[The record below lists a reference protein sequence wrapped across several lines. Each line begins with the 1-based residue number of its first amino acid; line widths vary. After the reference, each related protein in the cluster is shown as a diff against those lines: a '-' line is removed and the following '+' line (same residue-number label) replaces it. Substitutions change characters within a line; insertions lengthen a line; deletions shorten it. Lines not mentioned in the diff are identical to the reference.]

1 MKKENVSF
9 LFIII
14 YCLLTACEEPYT
26 IDTPLPVNALVFD
39 GIITTEHPPY
49 FFRLTKPSNKWE
61 TGVYEGVEDATIVI
75 TDETAGV
82 KDTLALSV
90 PDLTINCRY
99 SYYDYYKKRKESV
112 TVSGHNEGMSRG
124 VYVTTK
130 IYGIEGHEYVLD
142 ILHQGEHYTARETM
156 VPKTKITSI
165 KTKKISFIDS
175 DFGFRQ
181 APLICFINRPNED
194 NYYLFFIRGYSSK
207 VNRLAAIHSLFGTGA
222 SAQGWPY
229 SILSDEH
236 LEEEVKDYL
245 VSAGEAF
252 DLREPG
258 LEYPSGDSVWVCMQ
272 SISKACYDSYDAMI
286 KQIRSDGGVYSLRPT
301 SIKGNISGGVYGL
314 FRVSA
319 FSEAYSL
326 LERQ

>member
-9 LFIII
+9 LLIII
-14 YCLLTACEEPYT
+14 CCLLTACEEPYT
-26 IDTPLPVNALVFD
+26 IDTPLPIDALVFD
-39 GIITTEHPPY
+39 GVITNERPPY
-49 FFRLTKPSNKWE
+49 FFHLTKPSNKWE
-61 TGVYEGVEDATIVI
+61 TEVYEGIEDATIVI
-75 TDETAGV
+75 TDMTIGI
-82 KDTLALSV
+82 KDTLALCATDRNG
-90 PDLTINCRY
+90 DLF
-99 SYYDYYKKRKESV
+99 YYDYHVKRK
-112 TVSGHNEGMSRG
+112 VSEKIYSSWAGMSDG
-124 VYVTTK
+124 IYVTTK

-142 ILHQGEHYTARETM
+142 ILHQGKHYTARETM

-165 KTKKISFIDS
+165 KTKNISFIDS

-181 APLICFINRPNED
+181 APLISFTNRQGEE
-194 NYYLFFIRGYSSK
+194 NYYLFLIRDYSTNTFPIAS
-207 VNRLAAIHSLFGTGA
+207 IYSLLSTRS

-245 VSAGEAF
+245 ISAGEAF

-301 SIKGNISGGVYGL
+301 SVKGNISGGVYGL

>member
-14 YCLLTACEEPYT
+14 SCLLTACEEPYT
-26 IDTPLPVNALVFD
+26 INSPLPIDALVFD
-39 GIITTEHPPY
+39 GVITTEHPPY
-49 FFRLTKPSNKWE
+49 FFHLTKPSNEWKKLQYK
-61 TGVYEGVEDATIVI
+61 GVNDATIVI
-75 TDETAGV
+75 TDLTAGI
-82 KDTLALSV
+82 KDTLALTP
-90 PDLTINCRY
+90 PDKKGNF
-99 SYYDYYKKRKESV
+99 SYYDYHAKRKKVEEFF
-112 TVSGHNEGMSRG
+112 GHYEGMMDG

-130 IYGIEGHEYVLD
+130 IYGIEGHEYALD
-142 ILHQGEHYTARETM
+142 ISYQGKHYTAQETM
-156 VPKTKITSI
+156 IPKTPITSI
-165 KTKKISFIDS
+165 KTKEITFIDS
-175 DFGFRQ
+175 DFGSRQ
-181 APLICFINRPNED
+181 APLISFINRPNED
-194 NYYLFFIRGYSSK
+194 NYYLILIRDYSTK
-207 VNRLAAIHSLFGTGA
+207 TFPLASLYSLFSTRS

-236 LEEEVKDYL
+236 LEENVKDYL
-245 VSAGEAF
+245 VSPGEAF

-258 LEYPSGDSVWVCMQ
+258 LEYPWGDSVWVCMQ

-286 KQIRSDGGVYSLRPT
+286 KQIRSDGGVFSPRPT
-301 SIKGNISGGVYGL
+301 SVKGNISGGVYGL

>member
-14 YCLLTACEEPYT
+14 CCLLTACEEPYT
-26 IDTPLPVNALVFD
+26 INSPMPIDAMVFD
-39 GIITTEHPPY
+39 GVITTEHPPY
-49 FFRLTKPSNKWE
+49 FFHLTKPSNKWE
-61 TGVYEGVEDATIVI
+61 KLQYEGINDATIVI
-75 TDETAGV
+75 TDVTAGI
-82 KDTLALSV
+82 KDTLVLSV
-90 PDLTINCRY
+90 PDENGNLF
-99 SYYDYYKKRKESV
+99 YYDYHAKKRVCEGIHYSLA
-112 TVSGHNEGMSRG
+112 GMSDG
-124 VYVTTK
+124 IYVTTK

-142 ILHQGEHYTARETM
+142 ILHQGKHYTARETM
-156 VPKTKITSI
+156 IPKTKITSI

-181 APLICFINRPNED
+181 APLISFINRPNED

-245 VSAGEAF
+245 ISAGEAF

-286 KQIRSDGGVYSLRPT
+286 KQIRSDGGVYSLRAT
-301 SIKGNISGGVYGL
+301 SVKGNISGGVYGL

>member
-9 LFIII
+9 LLIII
-14 YCLLTACEEPYT
+14 CCLLTACEEPYT
-26 IDTPLPVNALVFD
+26 IDTPLPIDALVFD
-39 GIITTEHPPY
+39 GVITNESPPY
-49 FFRLTKPSNKWE
+49 FFHLTKPSNKWE
-61 TGVYEGVEDATIVI
+61 KLKYQGVDDATIII
-75 TDETAGV
+75 TDITANI
-82 KDTLALSV
+82 KDTLALCP
-90 PDLTINCRY
+90 PDNY
-99 SYYDYYKKRKESV
+99 AQFSYYDYHFKQKRLE
-112 TVSGHNEGMSRG
+112 GINDIFEGMLGG

-142 ILHQGEHYTARETM
+142 ILHQGKHYTARETM

-165 KTKKISFIDS
+165 KTKKISFVDS

-181 APLICFINRPNED
+181 APLISFINRPNED

-245 VSAGEAF
+245 ISAGEAF

-301 SIKGNISGGVYGL
+301 SVKGNISGGVYGL

>member
-14 YCLLTACEEPYT
+14 CCLLGACEEPYVINSPIP
-26 IDTPLPVNALVFD
+26 IDAMVFD
-39 GIITTEHPPY
+39 GVITTEHPPY
-49 FFRLTKPSNKWE
+49 FFHLTKPSNKWE
-61 TGVYEGVEDATIVI
+61 KLQYEGINDATIVI
-75 TDETAGV
+75 TDVTAGI

-90 PDLTINCRY
+90 PDENGNLF
-99 SYYDYYKKRKESV
+99 YYDYYAQKR
-112 TVSGHNEGMSRG
+112 VSEEIHYSLAGMSDG
-124 VYVTTK
+124 IYVTTK

-142 ILHQGEHYTARETM
+142 ILHQGKHYTACETM
-156 VPKTKITSI
+156 IPKTKITSI

-181 APLICFINRPNED
+181 APLISFTNRSGEE
-194 NYYLFFIRGYSSK
+194 NYYLFLVRGYSTKTFPIAS
-207 VNRLAAIHSLFGTGA
+207 IYSLLSTRS

-258 LEYPSGDSVWVCMQ
+258 LEYPWGDSVWVCMQ

>member
-1 MKKENVSF
+1 MKRYNVSF
-9 LFIII
+9 L
-14 YCLLTACEEPYT
+14 LLIFLCFFSACEEPYV
-26 IDTPLPVNALVFD
+26 IDSPLPVDALVFD
-39 GIITTEHPPY
+39 GVIMNGHPPY
-49 FFRLTKPSNKWE
+49 FFHLTRPSNKWE
-61 TGVYEGVEDATIVI
+61 KRVYEGVDDATIVI
-75 TDETAGV
+75 TDLTEGI

-90 PDLTINCRY
+90 PDGNACFP
-99 SYYDYYKKRKESV
+99 YYDYRKKRKELV
-112 TVSGHNEGMSRG
+112 GVNGIYEKMLGG

-130 IYGIEGHEYVLD
+130 IYGIEGHEYALD
-142 ILHQGEHYTARETM
+142 IFHQGKHYTAREKM
-156 VPKTKITSI
+156 IPKTKITSI

-181 APLICFINRPNED
+181 APLISFINRPDEE
-194 NYYLFFIRGYSSK
+194 NYYLILIRGYSTKTFPIAS
-207 VNRLAAIHSLFGTGA
+207 IYSLFGTRSSA
-222 SAQGWPY
+222 SGWPY

-236 LEEEVKDYL
+236 LETEVQDYL

-258 LEYPSGDSVWVCMQ
+258 LEYPWGDSVWVCMQ

-301 SIKGNISGGVYGL
+301 SVKGNISGGVYGL

>member
-1 MKKENVSF
+1 MKRYNVSF
-9 LFIII
+9 L
-14 YCLLTACEEPYT
+14 LLIFLWLFSACEEPYP
-26 IDTPLPVNALVFD
+26 IDTPLPVDALVFD
-39 GIITTEHPPY
+39 GVITNGHPPY

-61 TGVYEGVEDATIVI
+61 KRVYEGVDDATIVI
-75 TDETAGV
+75 TDLTEGI

-90 PDLTINCRY
+90 PDENGRFP
-99 SYYDYYKKRKESV
+99 YYDYRKKKNELV
-112 TVSGHNEGMSRG
+112 GVSGLYDKMLGG
-124 VYVTTK
+124 VYVSTK
-130 IYGIEGHEYVLD
+130 IYGTEGHDYTLD
-142 ILHQGEHYTARETM
+142 IFRGGKHYTAREKM
-156 VPKTKITSI
+156 IPKTEITSI

-181 APLICFINRPNED
+181 APLISFINRPDEE
-194 NYYLFFIRGYSSK
+194 NYYLILIRDYSTKTFPLTSD
-207 VNRLAAIHSLFGTGA
+207 IHSLFGTGS
-222 SAQGWPY
+222 SAEGWPY

-236 LEEEVKDYL
+236 LEMEVKDYL

-286 KQIRSDGGVYSLRPT
+286 KQIRSGGGVYSLRPT